1 MIVVSIDE
9 VLIAGRLDEQILV
22 GARGHSFSNF
32 FVLFF
37 FRSIAQDVVAT
48 QQIAVHEP
56 SDDVERTV
64 RLIEDGNVIHEAT
77 IRRGDILAEF

>member
-1 MIVVSIDE
+1 MATIGYAVDIIADGEQLRNIDLAPWE
-9 VLIAGRLDEQILV
+9 DDAAEGIYAEY
-22 GARGHSFSNF
+22 
-32 FVLFF
+32 
-37 FRSIAQDVVAT
+37 VVAT
-48 QQIAVHEP
+48 QQIAVREP